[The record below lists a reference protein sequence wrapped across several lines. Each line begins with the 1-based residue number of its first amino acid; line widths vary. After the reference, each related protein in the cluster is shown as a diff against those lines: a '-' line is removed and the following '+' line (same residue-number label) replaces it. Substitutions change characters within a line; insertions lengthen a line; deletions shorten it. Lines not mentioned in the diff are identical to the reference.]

1 MEQKATMTD
10 SERIPLFVVEDQPTF
25 LRNLVRLL
33 STFPEVELV
42 GTASSGEAALHDL
55 PQSGAR
61 VALVDIELP
70 GIDGLELVRLLKET
84 RIECELLVLTSF
96 VDDDKVF
103 EAMRLGACGYLVKG
117 GPAERL
123 RSAITAADSGGT
135 VIEPRLARRFWRYF
149 KGLESPPREDPIL
162 TEDELELLNLVA
174 KGLSN
179 AEAAGVL
186 GVGRRHV
193 RTRLGK
199 IYDKLG
205 ARSHVDAVVAAVKRG
220 LLSL

>member
-1 MEQKATMTD
+1 M
-10 SERIPLFVVEDQPTF
+10 SERIPLFLVEDQPLFLKNMVKLLATF
-25 LRNLVRLL
+25 D
-33 STFPEVELV
+33 EVELV
-42 GTASSGEAALHDL
+42 GTATSGEAALEDL
-55 PQSGAR
+55 PRSGAR

-70 GIDGLELVRLLKET
+70 GIDGLELVGRLKDA

-103 EAMRLGACGYLVKG
+103 EAMRRGACGYLVKS
-117 GPAERL
+117 GPADRL
-123 RSAITAADSGGT
+123 RSAITIADEGGT
-135 VIEPRLARRFWRYF
+135 VIEPRLSRTFWNYF
-149 KGLESPPREDPIL
+149 KGFESPPREASIL
-162 TEDELELLNLVA
+162 DDEEIELLQLVA

-186 GVGRRHV
+186 GVGRRNV

-205 ARSHVDAVVAAVKRG
+205 ARSHVDAVMVAVKRG

>member
-1 MEQKATMTD
+1 MTT
-10 SERIPLFVVEDQPTF
+10 ERIPLFLVEDQPAFLKNMVKLLATF
-25 LRNLVRLL
+25 E
-33 STFPEVELV
+33 EVELV
-42 GTASSGEAALHDL
+42 GTATSGEAALEEL
-55 PQSGAR
+55 PRSGAR

-70 GIDGLELVRLLKET
+70 GIDGLELVSRLKEA
-84 RIECELLVLTSF
+84 RVDCELLVLTSF

-103 EAMRLGACGYLVKG
+103 QAMRRGACGYLVKS
-117 GPAERL
+117 GPVERL
-123 RSAITAADSGGT
+123 RTAITIADEGGT
-135 VIEPRLARRFWRYF
+135 VIEPRLSRTFWNYF
-149 KGLESPPREDPIL
+149 KGLESPPHADPVL
-162 TEDELELLNLVA
+162 DPDELELLELVA

-186 GVGRRHV
+186 GVGRRNV

-205 ARSHVDAVVAAVKRG
+205 ARSHVEAVMVAVKRG